1 MNLRCGLTSP
11 SGAWEQ
17 LLLMEGLPFGLV
29 NFDRAFDRADWSV
42 VAVTAPP
49 PAREAERLREY
60 LEDGGAIL
68 GPASFLGEVTGMPFR
83 RERVRYLLGEE
94 GAAVEGMQL
103 CDLDTEACIPLEAH
117 ALRTDAGS
125 FALFAGS
132 WHGGQVAALP
142 FDPAAALM
150 DPRAALRRFYD
161 RRERLPGERVSRV
174 AKAEVFRLVHT
185 LLELL
190 HHRRGMPY
198 AHLWYFPGT
207 AESVFAFRV
216 DTDGGT
222 PGQIRRLREIARE
235 HDLRMSWYLD
245 VRSHESWLAEFAGMA
260 DQELGIHCF
269 EHRTTGIEETDLRNI
284 RKAVDLLSPYV
295 GRPEGF
301 AGPFGVWNEGLASAV
316 DAAGFATASEFSYAY
331 DGLPFYPEAGGR
343 RFRALQVPIHPVC
356 AGSLRKAGYDESAML
371 GYFSRVM
378 DRKLALGEPLFF
390 YHHPQDTRWDM
401 VSSLIG
407 IARATGA
414 PFMSLGEYARWW
426 RGRLRFRCT
435 LQVESGGVRVVPGE
449 GTGALSGD
457 LGIRRSWPDG
467 TVRLAPA
474 VSSGGTGDDRPVLR
488 RPTPPPRDIARM
500 READLRFTL
509 GTIVDTILRHVP

>member
-17 LLLMEGLPFGLV
+17 LLQMEGLPFGLV

-42 VAVTAPP
+42 VAVTALPS
-49 PAREAERLREY
+49 AREAERLREY

-94 GAAVEGMQL
+94 GAAGEEMQL

-174 AKAEVFRLVHT
+174 GKAEVFRLVHT

-222 PGQIRRLREIARE
+222 PGQIRRLRDIARE

-245 VRSHESWLAEFAGMA
+245 VQSHESWLAEFAGMA
-260 DQELGIHCF
+260 DQELGIHCY

-284 RKAVDLLSPYV
+284 RKAVDLLAPHT

-331 DGLPFYPEAGGR
+331 DGLPFFPEAGGR

-356 AGSLRKAGYDESAML
+356 AGTLRKAGYDESAML

-401 VSSLIG
+401 ISALIG
-407 IARATGA
+407 SARSTGV

-426 RGRLRFRCT
+426 RSRLRVRCT

-449 GTGALSGD
+449 GAGALSGD

-467 TVRLAPA
+467 TVRLAPVA
-474 VSSGGTGDDRPVLR
+474 SGGTGDDRPVLR
-488 RPTPPPRDIARM
+488 RPNPPARDIARI